1 MRGWLQ
7 LEFKWPWSRGVPA
20 AVREPATEP
29 AAGPPASP
37 AREEARVDVA
47 MLERWCRDQ
56 ARRLRLRKLAA
67 AVEVRWNGRLQSTAG
82 RAQWPECWIEL
93 NPRLNELGEDEVWR
107 TLKHEL
113 AHLVAFSRARGRRIA
128 PHGPEWR
135 RACTEL
141 GIPGESATHA
151 LPLKTRRMKRRFA
164 YACGNCG
171 ERILRVRRMRGHV
184 ACYACCRRFNRGR
197 FDARF
202 RLVEVPLGDP
212 RGSEG

>member
-1 MRGWLQ
+1 MRGWRQ
-7 LEFKWPWSRGVPA
+7 LEFKWPWRER
-20 AVREPATEP
+20 REPRAPKVAVEEP
-29 AAGPPASP
+29 ARPSVPRPA
-37 AREEARVDVA
+37 EANAEGDRDVSQ
-47 MLERWCRDQ
+47 LRDWCRDR
-56 ARRLRLRKLAA
+56 AAGLRLRKLAA
-67 AVEVRWNGRLQSTAG
+67 CVEVRWNDRLQSTAG

-93 NPRLNELGEDEVWR
+93 NPRLRELGDDEVWR

-135 RACTEL
+135 QACAEL

-151 LPLKTRRMKRRFA
+151 LPLKSRRMKRRFA
-164 YACGNCG
+164 YVCRNCG

-184 ACYACCRRFNRGR
+184 ACYGCCRRFNRGR

-202 RLVEVPLGDP
+202 RLVEEVL
-212 RGSEG
+212 